1 MTEHVLVFGVGYDI
15 PERMRAFGEKTG
27 GEVVTSVMCW
37 PEHLDKMDDT
47 DKHVRIVVLRPDASD
62 SEWLTLAR
70 ALHAAHPVTRIGSFY
85 DDCRPQA
92 ALIARDLG
100 LETHSPEIVELIEN
114 KHAMRLRL
122 ADAGVEETASA
133 IVHSV
138 EALKEFAAEHGYPC
152 VVKPV
157 DGAASKGVSVL
168 GAPDGAESSFHRA
181 SRINAGSRVAV
192 EEFLAGNQYSVEG
205 FSEKGEHVI
214 LAITRKYSD
223 PDSLV
228 ELGHVLPAPLEPAQ
242 HAAIERHVVETLN
255 ALDVEFGPTHTEI
268 ILTPNGPR
276 VIETHLRTGGDEI
289 WNLVTDATGVDMIE
303 CQLRQILGQTVL
315 PGVRAAL
322 SDTDRATRCEA
333 IWFAGAPSS
342 GTLVE
347 VTGADSEHPQ
357 GVTLEVLGK
366 PGTQLS
372 GLQNSFSRLARA
384 RAHAATADDALA
396 LARQAIAGLE
406 LVIRQAADQT
416 ELL

>member
-1 MTEHVLVFGVGYDI
+1 MAEHVLVFGVGYDI
-15 PERMRAFGEKTG
+15 PERMRAFGEESG
-27 GEVVTSVMCW
+27 DEVVTSVMCQ
-37 PEHLDKMDDT
+37 PEQLDKIEDT
-47 DKHVRIVVLRPDASD
+47 EKHARIIVLRPDAPD

-92 ALIARDLG
+92 ALVARDLG
-100 LETHSPEIVELIEN
+100 LTAHSPEIVELIQN
-114 KHAMRLRL
+114 KHAMRRRL
-122 ADAGVEETASA
+122 AETGVEETASA

-168 GAPDGAESSFHRA
+168 EAPDGAESAFQRA
-181 SRINAGSRVAV
+181 NGIGTGSQVAV
-192 EEFLAGNQYSVEG
+192 EEFLTGNQYSVEG
-205 FSEKGEHVI
+205 ISEKGEHVI
-214 LAITRKYSD
+214 IAITRKYSD
-223 PDSLV
+223 PGSLV
-228 ELGHVLPAPLEPAQ
+228 ELGHVLPAPLNPAQ
-242 HAAIERHVVETLN
+242 QSAIERHVVATLN
-255 ALDVEFGPTHTEI
+255 ALEVEFGPTHTEI
-268 ILTPNGPR
+268 ILTPSGPR
-276 VIETHLRTGGDEI
+276 VIETHLRTGGDEL

-303 CQLRQILGQTVL
+303 CQLRQILGETVL
-315 PGVRAAL
+315 PGVHATL
-322 SDTDRATRCEA
+322 SDTDRVTRCEA

-342 GTLVE
+342 GTLIE
-347 VTGADSEHPQ
+347 VTGADAERPQ

-384 RAHAATADDALA
+384 RAHAATAEEALD

-406 LVIRQAADQT
+406 LITRQSADQT